1 MIATKTEELCQRLMQ
16 INRLCFKG
24 VECPKEAPFRYEF
37 NRGTV
42 YTVAIAEVII
52 GYALISR
59 WASGPF
65 LWNIAVIPQYRGLGL
80 GTQLLR
86 EIFFVEENEPIE
98 LTVNVNNPAQ
108 KLYFD
113 EGFRAVRVIPKYY
126 GSEAGIRMRRN

>member
-1 MIATKTEELCQRLMQ
+1 MIATKSDTLFQRLIQ
-16 INRLCFKG
+16 INRLCFEG
-24 VECPKEAPFRYEF
+24 RELPAEAPFRYEF
-37 NRGTV
+37 DRGTI

-52 GYALISR
+52 GYALVSR

-65 LWNIAVIPQYRGLGL
+65 LWNIAVVPQYRKLGL

-86 EIFFVEENEPIE
+86 EIFFVEKNEPIE

-126 GSEAGIRMRRN
+126 GSEAGIRMRRK